1 VTFAIA
7 SGGGSVTGASA
18 TTNADGIATVGS
30 WILGPAAGA
39 NSLTASSGSLAGSPF
54 TFNATAIQAP
64 PTNINLAA
72 GDGQNAPA
80 GRPTPIPP
88 TVKII
93 DADGVAVANVSV
105 TWVVR
110 SGGGSISS
118 STSLT
123 NSIGVTSVNWTLG
136 LGANSL
142 TAQVAGLI
150 GSPVLFSAL
159 GQADVQIVTFG
170 DSNTDL
176 GFAGTDPAAKVGSY
190 ISSINPAIRL
200 SADAPN
206 SALQLVGKIETRWKA
221 NRPNQTLRAVNH
233 GIAGTYTNSGTSIL
247 TSPNGLHVVNGVSRF
262 AGEVLGAGYPWSGG
276 ESTNSFYPNG
286 SILRVQAFKPRSAD
300 YGYISMGTND
310 IGPNDLG
317 EFATISSIKTNLET
331 MVDAWI
337 QAGLPPNHLIITT
350 LPPRRTGTTDN
361 PRILALNT
369 MIRAFGAKGVRVV
382 DLAVFTFSDDGS
394 TWKSVSLHVTND
406 ELHYSET
413 VRDWLAD
420 QIVSIMLQGTPP

>member
-1 VTFAIA
+1 VI
-7 SGGGSVTGASA
+7 
-18 TTNADGIATVGS
+18 
-30 WILGPAAGA
+30 
-39 NSLTASSGSLAGSPF
+39 
-54 TFNATAIQAP
+54 
-64 PTNINLAA
+64 
-72 GDGQNAPA
+72 
-80 GRPTPIPP
+80 
-88 TVKII
+88 
-93 DADGVAVANVSV
+93 
-105 TWVVR
+105 R
-110 SGGGSISS
+110 SGTGSISN

-123 NSIGVTSVNWTLG
+123 NAIGVTSVNWTLG
-136 LGANSL
+136 LGSNTL

-159 GQADVQIVTFG
+159 GQADIQIVTFG

-176 GFAGTDPAAKVGSY
+176 GFQGTDPAAKVGSY

-206 SALQLVGKIETRWKA
+206 SPLQLVGKIESRWKA
-221 NRPNQTLRAVNH
+221 NRPTQTIRAVNH

-262 AGEVLGAGYPWSGG
+262 AGEVLGAGYPWNGG

-286 SILRVQAFKPRSAD
+286 SILRVQAFRPRSVD
-300 YGYISMGTND
+300 YGYISIGTND

-317 EFATISSIKTNLET
+317 EFATISSIKNNLET

-337 QAGLPPNHLIITT
+337 QAGLPPNHLMITT
-350 LPPRRTGTTDN
+350 LPPRRTGTSDN

-369 MIRAFGAKGVRVV
+369 MIRAFSSKGVRVI
-382 DLAVFTFSDDGS
+382 DLASFTFTEDGS
-394 TWKSVSLHVTND
+394 TWKSTSLHVTND

-420 QIVSIMLQGTPP
+420 QIVSIMLQGTPAP